1 LAKLTR
7 RLALLAGVLAA
18 FILMG
23 VAVLHLPPV
32 RSRVFDAGRVYA
44 ERQLGVKLGASSLS
58 YNLLRRSI
66 ELGDLSLASTTAD
79 QPFLEADRAIV
90 VFDPGIYLGRITVTR
105 ISLSR
110 PRLSLVRYADG
121 TVNLPAPR
129 GGARQQSPIEL
140 GIVTVSALSARL
152 DDRLAQ
158 RSFTVGPFDLS
169 VDTAATSGRPGA
181 FGPGP
186 FTARAGQ
193 IETSGTIAGRLAFDG
208 ARVRIEDLTA
218 ETKEGRFVL
227 TGWADVI
234 GERPA
239 ISSRLTATFNLLDA
253 ARLMRFDASGL
264 AGRLEATA
272 DVAGALATPSIAI
285 AVTSRDAAYAPI
297 GPIQL
302 AASSSFSGSRV
313 IIDTFG
319 IDAAAGSVQ
328 VDGAVELSEPVPRT
342 TDTPSRLDMRWSNVR
357 VDDLVLAF
365 GGSLPVRSGSFAN
378 GSATVDFDVRDLG
391 ARAWSRVR
399 AAGTTTFRTATEASS
414 PESVSLSGG
423 ADLKLDQGLW
433 SLRHSIQVRRPEGDI
448 AGEVTGRLSDSAGGL
463 QSTLDGRSRLRVADI
478 RGMLFLLDAG
488 DVSVP
493 PDLVEGLAGSMLAS
507 VDIGGTI
514 DSPHALIDVAVRELR
529 ARLSPHQGVLDAT
542 LAVDA
547 NGVDVRQSLT
557 TLGSTSLQASGQY
570 SWRGR
575 FNARAELSQENLS
588 ELASQ
593 FGLPVAVS
601 GSARLEGTIAG
612 AGRTGQAVLAL
623 SARDVEV
630 EEVPIGSMAANGTLA
645 LGDAGVMTVAATAP
659 GVGAHARVEILN
671 RADYPVSGEITLDHG
686 DIGAL
691 IPPRY
696 RQQVGDVSGR
706 LSATALGSGLLS
718 DPAGIRGRIG
728 LRVLEVTAHGTRLA
742 LASPGSITLAED
754 RIAVESI
761 DLRIGQ
767 HTRATVNGQVG
778 VTALPEPLHVRLD
791 GPLSELMDIASRTA
805 GYAPVPVRGDGTA
818 ALDLTVDGTLDHP
831 RPSGTFLVRSPSV
844 EYGSLAPVTSLTLEA
859 TIDPT
864 LISLR
869 TLAGQWQGA
878 SIGGHGE
885 LPWRVVLR
893 PVQAKPEPGWL
904 QSSRLAGWLQALPA
918 EPAHAR
924 FTIRA
929 DNVTETALK
938 DFVSPE
944 HLENIQGTAA
954 ATVAVEADALSLER
968 VRGTAVLDR
977 ASLTLAGVPLTQN
990 GPTELRLDNGRA
1002 RIEHFEWTAEG
1013 NSIQAS
1019 GGMSLAGAQ
1028 PSLDVDVSGVLDLR
1042 VLGAF
1047 VSGAAAGGTADVDL
1061 ALTGAVDNPAIVGR
1075 ITVAD
1080 ADLQVDSPRL
1090 AASDLEGTVR
1100 LANDRKVDV
1109 SLAGLLN
1116 TGRARVEGTL
1126 DLSELAAPSG
1136 KLQFTGRGVALEY
1149 PSGLQT
1155 ESDIDLELVLGGKDS
1170 TLTGRVQ
1177 VVDGTY
1183 REALVLSS
1191 HLLNLSSEAGIAR
1204 TAPPAD
1210 WTSRMRLD
1218 VAVATASD
1226 VRIDNNYGRL
1236 DVGATLRLV
1245 GTVAHPGVV
1254 GRMQAAEDGEI
1265 YLGGNTYRIEQLTID
1280 LPNPRAITPEVNF
1293 SAQTKI
1299 GNLPIGVELRCGA
1312 GGQCERKVTSLA
1324 AGVADEEAE
1333 ALLFGTADGMAS
1345 AGQRLARLL
1354 SGEFLGVAGRAVGLD
1369 AVRLEQA
1376 ADRSDIF
1383 DDPTLISGDVNPA
1396 TRLTL
1401 SKQLR
1406 SNVEVVFSQNL
1417 ADEGFTWI
1425 TSYSGRYGL
1434 SGRALLLDD
1443 QSWAFEFRHEPPIG
1457 AGRTRER
1464 TRPPA
1469 PRIAAVRIAG
1479 TPGFPEDEVRRQLGL
1494 AEGDRFTFGAWQ
1506 RDRDRLERFYHG
1518 QDFLEARIRARR
1530 LPADPAGSPASNEPG
1545 KPADDKVLLEYAITR
1560 GPTTRLIIR
1569 GATLPDEVRDRIAA
1583 RWASTLF
1590 DAFLERDARVIVREH
1605 LYSQGF
1611 LNAMVTADV
1620 ALDTSRDVKTLT
1632 VDVAPGSALARR
1644 IEVTGSSALPTAQLL
1659 GVVGTA
1665 SPLSSWLDPRSVE
1678 HLLEN
1683 HYRSEGFL
1691 AADVSVSPPESR
1703 DGTSVVIISVVESAP
1718 YSVGEIALSGLPG
1731 ELGKE
1736 GISTL
1741 ALSTGA
1747 RYRPAGVSDGV
1758 GRLEAQ
1764 LRQAAYRQASAAIDT
1779 RVDATAAR
1787 VDITVHVTP
1796 GPRSIL
1802 RDVVVEGGD
1811 ATKPAVA
1818 EAIVLEPDTPLDP
1831 AAIGETR
1838 RRLYDLDV
1846 YRSVDIEV
1854 QPLASAVSPA
1864 ASGPPTEQ
1872 PVVARVALEERPRFR
1887 LRYGLAINS
1896 EEEGA
1901 DERDWR
1907 LGFAADVENRNI
1919 LGRGATAG
1927 LSLRLRRDQ
1936 QIGRATLGANRLFGL
1951 PIRSMLFVERERE
1964 QLNPEGAFPIT
1975 ADITSLTAEQ
1985 TYRFRR
1991 AIEWR
1996 YGYGIE
2002 RNHTFIR
2009 APESDPFD
2017 LTVTIARLTTS
2028 GLVDRRDDAFNPARG
2043 WFASSAVELS
2053 MAGLGSDLRFLK
2065 DFTQY
2070 SHFVPLGRG
2079 LVLASGVRVGLARTF
2094 DDEVL
2099 IPSERFFTGGANSV
2113 RGYREDDLGAR
2124 SVFGDAEGGSALLV
2138 LNGELRFPVY
2148 RWLKG
2153 VGFVDA
2159 GNVYPTVGD
2168 LSLGDLQF
2176 GVGTGARLDTPF
2188 GLIRFDFGV
2197 PVNRRSFDPRWRI
2210 HFGFGQT
2217 F

>member
-1 LAKLTR
+1 LAKLPR

-18 FILMG
+18 LILMG
-23 VAVLHLPPV
+23 LAVLHLPPV
-32 RSRVFDAGRVYA
+32 RSRVLDAGRAYA
-44 ERQLGVKLGASSLS
+44 ERQLGVAVRASSLD
-58 YNLLRRSI
+58 YNLLTRSI
-66 ELGDLSLASTTAD
+66 ELRDLSVASATAD
-79 QPFLEADRAIV
+79 QPFLETDRALV
-90 VFDPGIYLGRITVTR
+90 VLGPGIYLGRLTVNR

-110 PRLSLVRYADG
+110 PRLTLVRYGDG
-121 TVNLPAPR
+121 TVNLPAQGR
-129 GGARQQSPIEL
+129 GAREQSPIEL

-152 DDRLAQ
+152 DDRLAR

-169 VDTAATSGRPGA
+169 VDTAATSGRAGA

-193 IETSGTIAGRLAFDG
+193 IDTSGTIAGRLAFDG
-208 ARVRIEDLTA
+208 ARVGIEDLTA

-239 ISSRLTATFNLLDA
+239 ISSRMTATLNLPQA
-253 ARLMRFDASGL
+253 ARLLRFDASGL
-264 AGRLEATA
+264 AGHLESTA
-272 DVAGALATPSIAI
+272 EVAGALTTPSIALT
-285 AVTSRDAAYAPI
+285 VTSRDAAYAPI
-297 GPIQL
+297 GDIRL
-302 AASSSFSGSRV
+302 AARSSFSGSRV
-313 IIDTFG
+313 VIDSLG
-319 IDAAAGSVQ
+319 IDSATGSVQ
-328 VDGAVELSEPVPRT
+328 VMGAIELGDPLPRT
-342 TDTPSRLDMRWSNVR
+342 TDTPSRLALRWSNLR
-357 VDDLVLAF
+357 VDDLVTAF
-365 GGSLPVRSGSFAN
+365 GRSLPIRSGSLAS
-378 GSATVDFDVRDLG
+378 GSGGVDFDVRDLR

-399 AAGTTTFRTATEASS
+399 AEGTTTFRPENGASS
-414 PESVSLSGG
+414 PQGVSLSGG

-433 SLRHSIQVRRPEGDI
+433 SLRHSIQMRRPEGDI
-448 AGEVTGRLSDSAGGL
+448 AGEVTGRLLQSAGGL
-463 QSTLDGRSRLRVADI
+463 QSTLDGRSRLRVGDI
-478 RGMLFLLDAG
+478 RDMLFLLDSV

-493 PDLVEGLAGSMLAS
+493 PDLVEGLAGSMLAGA
-507 VDIGGTI
+507 DIGGTI
-514 DSPHALIDVAVRELR
+514 ERPHAQIDLAVRELR
-529 ARLSPHQGVLDAT
+529 AQLSPHTGALNAT

-547 NGVDVRQSLT
+547 HGVNVRQLEGS
-557 TLGSTSLQASGQY
+557 LGSTSLQASGQY

-575 FNARAELSQENLS
+575 FDARAELSQGDLS
-588 ELASQ
+588 ELAGQ
-593 FGLPVAVS
+593 FGLPVTVN
-601 GSARLEGTIAG
+601 GSARLEGTFVG

-623 SARDVEV
+623 SARGLEV
-630 EEVPIGSMAANGTLA
+630 EGVPIGSMAANGTLA
-645 LGDAGVMTVAATAP
+645 LGDAGVMTVVAVAP
-659 GVGAHARVEILN
+659 GVGARARVEILN
-671 RADYPVSGEITLDHG
+671 RAGYPVSGEITLDH
-686 DIGAL
+686 DDLGAL
-691 IPPRY
+691 IPQRY

-706 LSATALGSGLLS
+706 LSATAIGSGTLS

-728 LRVLEVTAHGTRLA
+728 LRVLDVTAHGTRLA
-742 LASPGSITLAED
+742 LGAPGSITLAED
-754 RIAVESI
+754 RIAVESV

-767 HTRATVNGQVG
+767 HSRARVNGQVG
-778 VTALPEPLHVRLD
+778 VTALPEPLRVRLD
-791 GPLSELMDIASRTA
+791 GPLSELIDIASCTA

-818 ALDLTVDGTLDHP
+818 MLDLTVDGTLDHP
-831 RPSGTFLVRSPSV
+831 RPSGTLLVRSPSV
-844 EYGSLAPVTSLTLEA
+844 EYGSLAPVTGLTLEA

-864 LISLR
+864 LITFR

-885 LPWRVVLR
+885 LPWRVVLG
-893 PVQAKPEPGWL
+893 PVQAPSWA

-918 EPAHAR
+918 EPALAR

-929 DNVTETALK
+929 DNVTETVLK
-938 DFVSPE
+938 GFLPPE
-944 HLENIQGTAA
+944 RLQNIQGTAA
-954 ATVAVEADALSLER
+954 ATVTLEADSLSLER
-968 VRGTAVLDR
+968 VRGAAMLDR

-990 GPTELRLDNGRA
+990 GATELRLDNGRA

-1019 GGMSLAGAQ
+1019 GVMSLAGAQ
-1028 PSLDVDVSGVLDLR
+1028 PSFDVDVSGVLDLR

-1047 VSGAAAGGTADVDL
+1047 VTGAAASGTADVDL
-1061 ALTGAVDNPAIVGR
+1061 TLTGAVDNPAIVGR

-1090 AASDLEGTVR
+1090 VASELEGTVR

-1116 TGRARVEGTL
+1116 TGSARVEGTL
-1126 DLSELAAPSG
+1126 DLSELAAPIG
-1136 KLQFTGRGVALEY
+1136 KLQFIGRGVALEY

-1155 ESDIDLELVLGGKDS
+1155 ESDIDLELILGGTDS
-1170 TLTGRVQ
+1170 TLSGRVE
-1177 VVDGTY
+1177 VLDGTY
-1183 REALVLSS
+1183 REALVISRQLLSLSS
-1191 HLLNLSSEAGIAR
+1191 ATGTAR

-1210 WTSRMRLD
+1210 WTARMRLD
-1218 VAVATASD
+1218 IAVATASD

-1236 DVGATLRLV
+1236 DIGATLRLV
-1245 GTVAHPGVV
+1245 GTVAFPGVV

-1280 LPNPRAITPEVNF
+1280 LPNPRAITPEVHF
-1293 SAQTKI
+1293 SAETRI
-1299 GNLPIGVELRCGA
+1299 GSLPIGVELRCGA

-1324 AGVADEEAE
+1324 TGVDDEEAE
-1333 ALLFGTADGMAS
+1333 ARLFGTADGMAS
-1345 AGQRLARLL
+1345 AGERLARLV
-1354 SGEFLGVAGRAVGLD
+1354 SGEALGVAGRAVGLD
-1369 AVRLEQA
+1369 AVRVEQA

-1383 DDPTLISGDVNPA
+1383 EDPTLISGDVNPA

-1401 SKQLR
+1401 SKRLR

-1425 TSYSGRYGL
+1425 TNYFGRYGL

-1457 AGRTRER
+1457 AGRA
-1464 TRPPA
+1464 RPRPRLPE

-1479 TPGFPEDEVRRQLGL
+1479 TPGFPANEVRRQLRL
-1494 AEGDRFTFGAWQ
+1494 TEGDRFTFGAWQ

-1530 LPADPAGSPASNEPG
+1530 LPADPAGNPASNEPG
-1545 KPADDKVLLEYAITR
+1545 KPSDDKVLLEYAITR
-1560 GPTTRLIIR
+1560 GPTTRFIIR
-1569 GATLPDEVRDRIAA
+1569 GATVPDALRDRIVG

-1590 DAFLERDARVIVREH
+1590 DAFLERDARAIVREH
-1605 LYSQGF
+1605 LYSEGY
-1611 LNAMVTADV
+1611 LNATVTADV
-1620 ALDTSRDVKTLT
+1620 ALDSSRDVKTLT
-1632 VDVAPGSALARR
+1632 VDVAPGSAVARR
-1644 IEVTGSSALPTAQLL
+1644 IEVTGNSALPTAQLL
-1659 GVVGTA
+1659 DVVSTA
-1665 SPLSSWLDPRSVE
+1665 SALSCWLDPRSVE
-1678 HLLEN
+1678 QLLEN

-1691 AADVSVSPPESR
+1691 AADVSVSPPETR
-1703 DGTSVVIISVVESAP
+1703 NGTSVVTINVIERAP

-1731 ELGKE
+1731 ELGQE
-1736 GISTL
+1736 AFSTFG
-1741 ALSTGA
+1741 LSTGE

-1764 LRQAAYRQASAAIDT
+1764 LRQAAYRQASAAVDT

-1802 RDVVVEGGD
+1802 RDVVVEGAD

-1818 EAIVLEPDTPLDP
+1818 EAIVLTPDAPLDP

-1854 QPLASAVSPA
+1854 QPLASAVPPA

-1887 LRYGLAINS
+1887 LRYGLAING
-1896 EEEGA
+1896 EEEEP
-1901 DERDWR
+1901 DDRDWR

-1919 LGRGATAG
+1919 FGRGATAG
-1927 LSLRLRRDQ
+1927 LSLRLRSDQ
-1936 QIGRATLGANRLFGL
+1936 QVGRATLGANRLFGL

-2009 APESDPFD
+2009 SQESDPFD

-2028 GLVDRRDDAFNPARG
+2028 GLVDRRNDAFNPARG
-2043 WFASSAVELS
+2043 WFVSSALELS
-2053 MAGLGSDLRFLK
+2053 TPGLGSDLRFLK

-2070 SHFVPLGRG
+2070 SQFVPVGRG
-2079 LVLASGVRVGLARTF
+2079 LVLASGVRLGLARTF

-2099 IPSERFFTGGANSV
+2099 IPSERFFAGGATSV

-2153 VGFVDA
+2153 VGFVDV
-2159 GNVYPTVGD
+2159 GNVYPTVSD
-2168 LSLGDLQF
+2168 VSLGDLQI
-2176 GVGTGARLDTPF
+2176 GVGTGVRFDTAI
-2188 GLIRFDFGV
+2188 GLIRLDFGV

-2210 HFGFGQT
+2210 HFGFGHT